1 MSATRLF
8 AIFVLLGAVTT
19 ESKLARAE
27 GDALR
32 ESAAD
37 HFDRAFTHAQQG
49 DHAAALA
56 EFRRALELSG
66 QAFILFNLG
75 CEYAELNRPVD
86 AVKAFDKL
94 FASPGNTPPDKM
106 EEARRMRAELAARI
120 GQLKITTS
128 VPAAIEV
135 DNLAAE
141 QASKDAPIA
150 VGNGL
155 HVVAAVAAGY
165 APLRQQIDVAGGETR
180 EIVLVLSPA
189 KGQLAQIRVN
199 STVSGAD
206 VLVDGALVGR
216 TPLPASLPVEAG
228 SHEVALRR
236 SGYQAAKKDISLGE
250 GASGDVSLEPEQDLG
265 EIARVG
271 GTLSFDGSEPG
282 SSLSIDGHMQES
294 ASGQFRVAPGPHR
307 LLIAHSGF
315 LPIESEVTVESAK
328 TRPIHI
334 DQEPTA
340 ENRQTHLD
348 KASGQRWRAWG
359 TLVAGALFTGGSVW
373 YLHSAKADQD
383 QANRDFASVQ
393 AAFVA
398 GSGLACDPN
407 TNRDTKACL
416 ARSDQA
422 NSAVSTADNKVLG
435 GYIATGVSAAVIV
448 TGIVL
453 VLTTDDVSKF
463 QPRKRRS
470 SDLYPS
476 LSLSGWT
483 APGSGGLFLGG
494 SF

>member
-1 MSATRLF
+1 MSTTRLL
-8 AIFVLLGAVTT
+8 AICILFSTIATG
-19 ESKLARAE
+19 SRPARAD

-106 EEARRMRAELAARI
+106 EEAHRMRAELAARI
-120 GQLKITTS
+120 GQLKVTTS
-128 VPAAIEV
+128 VPATIEV

-141 QASKDAPIA
+141 QTSKDAPIA

-180 EIVLVLSPA
+180 VIALVLTPA
-189 KGQLAQIRVN
+189 KGQLAQIRVT
-199 STVSGAD
+199 SSVSGAD
-206 VLVDGALVGR
+206 VLVDGTLAGR

-228 SHEVALRR
+228 SHAVALRR
-236 SGYQAAKKDISLGE
+236 PGYQTVKKDITLGE
-250 GASGDVSLEPEQDLG
+250 GSSGDVSLEPEQDLA
-265 EIARVG
+265 EIARTG
-271 GTLSFDGSEPG
+271 GTLALDGSEPG
-282 SSLSIDGHMQES
+282 SSLSIDGHIQES

-307 LLIAHSGF
+307 LIIAHSGF
-315 LPIESEVTVESAK
+315 LPIESEVTVESSKMRA
-328 TRPIHI
+328 IHL
-334 DQEPTA
+334 DPEPTA

-359 TLVAGALFTGGSVW
+359 TLVAGALLTGGSVW
-373 YLHSAKADQD
+373 YLHSAKGDQD
-383 QANRDFASVQ
+383 NANRDFAAVQ
-393 AAFVA
+393 TTFDLGGVCD
-398 GSGLACDPN
+398 STKVTTSACE
-407 TNRDTKACL
+407 
-416 ARSDQA
+416 ARRAQA
-422 NSAVSTADNKVLG
+422 NSAVSTANNKVLG

-453 VLTTDDVSKF
+453 VLTTDDVSKYR
-463 QPRKRRS
+463 PRKRRS

-483 APGSGGLFLGG
+483 APSSGGLVLGG
-494 SF
+494 RF